1 MIRSF
6 VLTASLTAIALAIPA
21 SAQEHSEEEIEQIR
35 EAVDAAEQALRS
47 AFFAELPYWPGYWV
61 SELQA
66 GTQIGGHNPQIAEA
80 IENGEPIPDFMRL
93 NGATAPWTEEGLQ
106 RRTDIRAAA
115 RGRASA
121 GWGFPMMMNAATPFV
136 ISITPELVTIANS
149 YNEVRY
155 IYTDGRD
162 MPDELDM
169 WPTTYGTS
177 VGHWE
182 GDTLVVETVMVSTPS
197 DFFHGAPPFSEE
209 TTYHER
215 ITLEDDR
222 LVSRMVIDDPVMLS
236 EPWEVEVAFVRDEA
250 FDRMVQMNW
259 ENDRT
264 GFDGTYNTIEAPDGS
279 NGTAMLLPAID
290 DVLEAGAAWQ
300 VAWSGPMTA
309 DGMSVTP
316 EGHLLFAQEQSNA
329 IWRLTP
335 DDEAFVEYPY
345 VLGAGAV
352 SVAADGTVLAIE
364 RGCTD
369 PGLNS
374 LTCSQPSA
382 LMQLGEQR
390 RIIAGEFG
398 DGSSLGRLNDV
409 HSDGEGGA
417 WVTQGALYH
426 ISADGETTMVYEPE
440 AFTNG
445 VTTSPSGDMLYVTDM
460 RNVIGI
466 MLNSG
471 QRGATSGVFATL
483 DEDTE
488 GFGGDGMAVDAD
500 GRLYVTGDA
509 GIYVF
514 APDGTKL
521 GVIPV
526 PRRAITLAFAG
537 ADRRTLYVGAMG
549 APTPEGEDWVPPG
562 GERNVAMTV
571 YKLPMLAAGP
581 R

>member
-1 MIRSF
+1 MIRFLIPS
-6 VLTASLTAIALAIPA
+6 ASLMAIALASPA
-21 SAQEHSEEEIEQIR
+21 SAQEYGEEEIEVIR
-35 EAVDAAEQALRS
+35 DAVDAAEQAIR
-47 AFFAELPYWPGYWV
+47 AEAFAELPYWPGYWV
-61 SELQA
+61 SELQV
-66 GTQIGGHNPQIAEA
+66 GTLIGGHNPQIAEA
-80 IENGEPIPDFMRL
+80 IEAGEPIPDFMRL
-93 NGATAPWTEEGLQ
+93 NGGNAPWTEEGLQ
-106 RRTDIRAAA
+106 RRRDVRAAA

-155 IYTDGRD
+155 IYTDGRE

-177 VGHWE
+177 IGHWE

-222 LVSRMVIDDPVMLS
+222 LVSRMVIDDPVMLR
-236 EPWEVEVAFVRDEA
+236 EPWEVEVAWVRDEA

-264 GFDGTYNTIEAPDGS
+264 GFDGTYNTIEAPDGA

-290 DVLEAGAAWQ
+290 GVLEAGAAWE
-300 VAWSGPMTA
+300 VALSGPMTA

-352 SVAADGTVLAIE
+352 SVTSDGTVLAIE

-369 PGLNS
+369 PGLEM
-374 LTCSQPSA
+374 LQCDRRPA
-382 LMQLGEQR
+382 LMQLGSTR
-390 RIIAGEFG
+390 SIIADEFG

-409 HSDGEGGA
+409 HADGQGGA
-417 WVTQGALYH
+417 WVTQGALWH
-426 ISADGETTMVYEPE
+426 ISHDGETTMVYQPE

-445 VTTSPSGDMLYVTDM
+445 VTTSPDGSTLYVTDM
-460 RNVIGI
+460 RNVIGVA
-466 MLNSG
+466 LDNG
-471 QRGATSGVFATL
+471 VNGETSLFATL

-562 GERNVAMTV
+562 DERNVAMTV

>member
-1 MIRSF
+1 MIRKLACA
-6 VLTASLTAIALAIPA
+6 VSLAALAAATPA
-21 SAQEHSEEEIEQIR
+21 LADHHEESEAR
-35 EAVDAAEQALRS
+35 AEA
-47 AFFAELPYWPGYWV
+47 FAELPYWPGYWV
-61 SELQA
+61 SEFQA
-66 GTQIGGHNPQIAEA
+66 GTAIGGQNTQVAEA
-80 IENGEPIPDFMRL
+80 IANGEPIPNFMALR
-93 NGATAPWTEEGLQ
+93 GADAPWTEDGLQ
-106 RRTDIRAAA
+106 RFADVRAIS
-115 RGRASA
+115 RGRKAT
-121 GWGFPMMMNAATPFV
+121 GWGFPMMMNAATPLQ
-136 ISITPELVTIANS
+136 ITITPEQVIIINA
-149 YNEVRY
+149 YNEARY
-155 IYTDGRD
+155 IYTDGRP
-162 MPDELDM
+162 MPDEIDM

-182 GDTLVVETVMVSTPS
+182 GDTLVVETRMVTTPS

-209 TTYHER
+209 AVYHER
-215 ITLEDDR
+215 ITLEGDR
-222 LVSRMVIDDPVMLS
+222 LVSQMVIEDPVLLT
-236 EPWEVEVAFVRDEA
+236 EPWEVEVAFVRDEG
-250 FDRMVQMNW
+250 FDRMIQFDW
-259 ENDRT
+259 DNDRT
-264 GFDGTYNTIEAPDGS
+264 GFDGTYNTIEMVGE

-290 DVLEAGAAWQ
+290 GVLEAGAAWE
-300 VAWSGPMTA
+300 VAWTGPMTA

-369 PGLNS
+369 PGLEM
-374 LTCSQPSA
+374 LQCDRRPA
-382 LMQLGEQR
+382 LMQLGETR
-390 RIIAGEFG
+390 SIIAEEFG

-409 HSDGEGGA
+409 HADGHGGA
-417 WVTQGALYH
+417 WVTQGALWH
-426 ISADGETTMVYEPE
+426 ISHDGETTQVYQPE

-445 VTTSPSGDMLYVTDM
+445 VTTSPDGETLYVTDM
-460 RNVIGI
+460 RNVMGI
-466 MLNSG
+466 TLNNGVSG
-471 QRGATSGVFATL
+471 ETSLFATL

-562 GERNVAMTV
+562 DERNVAMTV
-571 YKLPMLAAGP
+571 YKLPMLAAGL